1 MSTMKSKQSGVG
13 VLKILIIEDDAKTA
27 DFIEKGFQEAGFQ
40 TCHCANGE
48 EGLSRAMSEPFDAA
62 VVDIMLPKLDGFS
75 VIEKIREAEISLPII
90 VLSARDSVES
100 KIAGLEKG
108 GDDYLA
114 KPFSLSELIA
124 RVNALLR
131 RANAAVPPTV
141 LEFEDLR
148 VDLLTRK
155 VTRGGEKIDLPPL
168 EYLLLE
174 YLMRNRGHVVSRT
187 TIMKHVWEYHFD
199 TQTNIVESRVCRLRD
214 KIDKPFQRKLIHT
227 VRGFGY
233 VLE

>member
-1 MSTMKSKQSGVG
+1 MR
-13 VLKILIIEDDAKTA
+13 ILIIEDDKKTA
-27 DFIEKGFQEAGFQ
+27 DFIVKGFQEAGFQ
-40 TCHCANGE
+40 TCHCSNGLD
-48 EGLSRAMSEPFDAA
+48 GLFKAKTEPFDVA
-62 VVDIMLPKLDGFS
+62 VIDVMLPKLDGFT
-75 VIEKIREAEISLPII
+75 VIEEIRAAKITMPVI
-90 VLSARDSVES
+90 VLSAKDSVES

-108 GDDYLA
+108 GDDYLS

-124 RVNALLR
+124 RVQALLR
-131 RANAAVPPTV
+131 RASAASSPTV
-141 LEFEDLR
+141 LEVEDLR
-148 VDLLTRK
+148 LDLLSRK

-174 YLMRNRGHVVSRT
+174 YLMRNKGRVVSKM
-187 TIMKHVWEYHFD
+187 TIMEHVWEYNFD

-214 KIDKPFQRKLIHT
+214 KIDKPFKRKLIRT